1 MLSALVV
8 ELVYKSAALAATI
21 WAFNYLTSIYAEALV
36 EFTRTYITIVDLLYS
51 EERLPLR
58 I

>member
-1 MLSALVV
+1 MLLALLV
-8 ELVYKSAALAATI
+8 ELVYKSAALAVTV
-21 WAFNYLTSIYAEALV
+21 WAFHYLTSVYTEALV
-36 EFTRTYITIVDLLYS
+36 EFTRTYITIIDLLYS

>member
-1 MLSALVV
+1 MLAVLLV
-8 ELVYKSAALAATI
+8 ELFYKCLALAATV
-21 WAFNYLTSIYAEALV
+21 WVAHYLTTDYIDALID
-36 EFTRTYITIVDLLYS
+36 FSRTYITIIDLLYS